1 LHKTICGC
9 SALQQE
15 IPLIA
20 SLLLTFREGLEAA
33 LIIGIILSVLRQ
45 VNRRDQER
53 SVWVGIGAAIVTSVG
68 TGLLLNALG
77 LAFEGGM
84 EEIFEGF
91 AMLVAAAVLTWM
103 IFWMQRQAPNLR
115 PSLEQNVQSALDSSG
130 RWALFGLTFVSVL
143 REGIETA
150 LFMTATVYSTT
161 PSQALLGGF
170 LGLVVAVFLGY
181 LIFMGGRQM
190 NMKMFFR
197 TTSLILLVVAAGLVA
212 HGIHELQEAALV
224 PIVIEHVWNINP
236 ILDENGSIGI
246 FLRAL
251 FGYNGNPSLVEVI
264 VYVAYLLQAGVL
276 SWQALLKVEKNVRPT
291 IEQTSA
297 AQ

>member
-20 SLLLTFREGLEAA
+20 SLLITFREGLEAA

-77 LAFEGGM
+77 LAFEGRM